1 MIYNV
6 YAIYDRKAAV
16 YSQPFYCPNDQVA
29 MRMLSAMV
37 NDRSTQISAFPE
49 DFSLHQLG
57 TFNDASG
64 VFVTPKE
71 PVPLINANSLVKTIQ
86 FQPQTHEG
94 S

>member
-37 NDRSTQISAFPE
+37 NDRSTQISAFPPIR
-49 DFSLHQLG
+49 SC
-57 TFNDASG
+57 
-64 VFVTPKE
+64 
-71 PVPLINANSLVKTIQ
+71 KT
-86 FQPQTHEG
+86 T
-94 S
+94 